1 MKNSSS
7 NSVPE
12 RHPAAAPAARDGG
25 VLCKPAEEAFKK
37 GLNALKSS
45 DIAVAR
51 ALFEA
56 AIQLERRSGATKI
69 QPRYLSYYGL
79 TLMEDPSRRPMALDC
94 CRRAV
99 KEEFFNADL
108 FLNLSKVYMRLGNRA
123 EAHKAAMRGLAL
135 DPRHAPIQQHLSEM
149 GVRSRP
155 MLPFLDRS
163 NFLNVTLGRMFRKG
177 PARAL

>member
-7 NSVPE
+7 NSAPD
-12 RHPAAAPAARDGG
+12 RRSDAAPSRDSG

-45 DIAVAR
+45 DLAVAR

-56 AIQLERRSGATKI
+56 AIQLERRSGAAKI

-79 TLMEDPSRRPMALDC
+79 TLVEDPARRPMALDC

-99 KEEFFNADL
+99 KEEFFNANL
-108 FLNLSKVYMRLGNRA
+108 FLNLSKVY
-123 EAHKAAMRGLAL
+123 
-135 DPRHAPIQQHLSEM
+135 
-149 GVRSRP
+149 
-155 MLPFLDRS
+155 
-163 NFLNVTLGRMFRKG
+163 
-177 PARAL
+177 